1 MARAKTSTEREQW
14 SGQTGFILAAIGS
27 AVGLGNIWRFPG
39 VAYENGGGAFL
50 VPYVIALLVIGIP
63 VLFFDYALGHRFRGS
78 APTVFRRLTRRAEA
92 LGWFQVGISIVIIL
106 YYTVIIA
113 WALSFVW
120 FSVEQTWGDDAA
132 GFFTN
137 DFLRTSAEPG
147 IGLDVVPGV
156 FWPLVGTW
164 VVTLGILALGVQK
177 GLERSNVIFLP
188 LLVVLFA
195 ALVVRALFLD
205 GATDGLNAFF
215 TPDWSALLHP
225 GVWIAAVAHIFFSL
239 SIAFGIMVTYS
250 SYLKRRSNLTS
261 SGLVVAFSN
270 SSFEILAGVGVFAT
284 LGFMAHQQG
293 VGVDDLEGLTGPTLS
308 FSTFPQIISA
318 MPGGSFFGVL
328 FFLSLAVAGLTS
340 LLSLLQVVSAAFQEK
355 FGWDPRQA
363 ALRVGGIAAVISILL
378 FSTTTALHV
387 LDVLDKWANEVGVIT
402 SAVVMTALVAWR
414 LRLLPQLRWHLN
426 AVSSTRIGVWWVYVV
441 GVVVPLVI
449 GYMLVSGVWMLITEG
464 YDGYP
469 LWFRLVFG
477 WGAIAFMVVFAVI
490 MTKVRWAKDPDDFV
504 PWPPL
509 PEGGLTT
516 KEVRS

>member
-1 MARAKTSTEREQW
+1 MARASTSPEREQW
-14 SGQTGFILAAIGS
+14 SGQTGFILAAVGS

-78 APTVFRRLTRRAEA
+78 APTVFMRLTRRAES

-120 FSVEQTWGDDAA
+120 FSVGQTWGDDAA
-132 GFFTN
+132 SFFTN
-137 DFLRTSAEPG
+137 DYLRTTPEAGVS
-147 IGLDVVPGV
+147 LDIVPGV

-164 VVTLGILALGVQK
+164 VVTLVILALGVQK
-177 GLERSNVIFLP
+177 GLERSNIIFLP
-188 LLVVLFA
+188 MLVVLFA

-205 GATDGLNAFF
+205 GAADGLNAFF

-284 LGFMAHQQG
+284 LGFMADQQG
-293 VGVDDLEGLTGPTLS
+293 VEVSELEGLTGPTLS

-318 MPGGSFFGVL
+318 MPGGSVFGVL
-328 FFLSLAVAGLTS
+328 FFVSLAVAGLTS

-363 ALRVGGIAAVISILL
+363 ALRVGGVAAVVSILL

-387 LDVLDKWANEVGVIT
+387 LDTLDKWANEVGVIT
-402 SAVVMTALVAWR
+402 SAVVMTILVAWR

-426 AVSSTRIGVWWVYVV
+426 QVSSTRIGPWWEYVV
-441 GVVVPLVI
+441 GIVVPLVI

-464 YDGYP
+464 YGGYP

-490 MTKVRWAKDPDDFV
+490 MTRIRWVKDPDDFV

-509 PEGGLTT
+509 PSGGLT
-516 KEVRS
+516 KSGDRS

>member
-205 GATDGLNAFF
+205 GAADGLNAFF

-449 GYMLVSGVWMLITEG
+449 GYMLVSGVWMLVTEG

>member
-137 DFLRTSAEPG
+137 DFLRTSDEPG

-205 GATDGLNAFF
+205 GAADGLNAFF

-449 GYMLVSGVWMLITEG
+449 GYMLVSGVWMLVTEG

-509 PEGGLTT
+509 PEGGLTS

>member
-1 MARAKTSTEREQW
+1 MARAKPATEREQW

-50 VPYVIALLVIGIP
+50 VPYLVALLVIGIP

-137 DFLRTSAEPG
+137 DFLKTSAEPG

-205 GATDGLNAFF
+205 GAADGLNAFF

-293 VGVDDLEGLTGPTLS
+293 VGVEDLEGLSGPTLS

-363 ALRVGGIAAVISILL
+363 ALRVGGIAAVVSILL

-426 AVSSTRIGVWWVYVV
+426 AVSSTRIGTWWVYVV
-441 GVVVPLVI
+441 GVVVPLVL
-449 GYMLVSGVWMLITEG
+449 GYMLVSGVWMLVTEG
-464 YDGYP
+464 YGEYP
-469 LWFRLVFG
+469 LWFRVVFG
-477 WGAIAFMVVFAVI
+477 WGAIVFMVVFAVI
-490 MTKVRWAKDPDDFV
+490 MTRVRWVKDPDDFV

-509 PEGGLTT
+509 PEGGLTP
-516 KEVRS
+516 KKVRS

>member
-132 GFFTN
+132 GFFTD

-205 GATDGLNAFF
+205 GAADGLNAFF

-449 GYMLVSGVWMLITEG
+449 GYMLVSGVWMLVTEG

-516 KEVRS
+516 KGVRS